1 MDATSLTVS
10 GQRHSVQ
17 VSPHTLLP
25 RVLRDALRLTGTKFA
40 CGQAQCGACAA
51 HVEGEATRS
60 STARI
65 SAVAGRSIITFPGL
79 WHEAEHPVQQAWLA
93 DEVRQSAYSQA
104 GMIMTTA
111 ALLAKNPAP
120 TGSDIAAALGGHICR
135 CGTYQR
141 GRQAVHQAAAKH
153 AASKTAAPVPA
164 AAGGAR

>member
-17 VSPHTLLP
+17 VSPHTPLL
-25 RVLRDALRLTGTKFA
+25 RVQRDALRFTGTKFG
-40 CGQAQCGACAA
+40 CRQALCGACMV
-51 HVEGEATRS
+51 HVDGEATRS

-65 SAVAGRSIITFPGL
+65 SAVAGRSTTTIPGL
-79 WHEAEHPVQQAWLA
+79 SHEGQHPAEQAWLA
-93 DEVRQSAYSQA
+93 DEVRQSGYSQA

-120 TGSDIAAALGGHICR
+120 TGSDTAAALGGHICR

-141 GRQAVHQAAAKH
+141 IRQAVRQAAAKH

-164 AAGGAR
+164 ATGGAR